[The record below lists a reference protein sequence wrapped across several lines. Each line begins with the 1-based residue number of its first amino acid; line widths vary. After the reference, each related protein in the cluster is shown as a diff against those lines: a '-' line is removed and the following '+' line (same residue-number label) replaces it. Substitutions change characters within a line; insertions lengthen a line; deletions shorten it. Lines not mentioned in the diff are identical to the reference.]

1 MSVSVSGPCLPLPP
15 SSSLPH
21 IRSLASASEEQ
32 ITTALR
38 ALQELYCPLRLPKFI
53 PSPSL
58 NKSLAPPV
66 STPNLVDSGYASRD
80 EEHDEVQIA
89 IAEEATAAICADPFE
104 RTFATRW
111 LTSLIARIYEMGFD
125 EQTTDR
131 IVDDAAF
138 ILSCFAGSSKDEAL
152 TRDFA
157 FPMASGAVVKMKLND
172 APLSG
177 VDHTDVGLQS
187 WGASIVLSSMLCAAP
202 DHFFL
207 TPQAL
212 PDAPKVLELGAGTG
226 LVSLTLAKLLPEL
239 AIAGA
244 DLTATDYHPA
254 VLENC
259 KANIVTNFGPGDGGP
274 APLGTM
280 LLDWS
285 QPPPHLRSSVDFLVA
300 SDVVYAPE
308 HAAWLRDCAAHLL
321 KPDGVFWLM
330 TTVRQSGKFE
340 GIPNTVEAAF
350 DAELCPRS
358 DTGKTFKILETQQVE
373 KRRGIGRGDE
383 SGYVLYRIGWACN

>member
-1 MSVSVSGPCLPLPP
+1 VFTP
-15 SSSLPH
+15 S
-21 IRSLASASEEQ
+21 
-32 ITTALR
+32 
-38 ALQELYCPLRLPKFI
+38 
-53 PSPSL
+53 
-58 NKSLAPPV
+58 
-66 STPNLVDSGYASRD
+66 LVDSGYASRD
-80 EEHDEVQIA
+80 EAHGEDGITA
-89 IAEEATAAICADPFE
+89 AEEATAALRAEPFE
-104 RTFATRW
+104 RTFAIRW
-111 LTSLIARIYEMGFD
+111 LTSLISRIQEMGFD

-138 ILSCFAGSSKDEAL
+138 ILSCFADSSTDEAL

-157 FPMASGAVVKMKLND
+157 FPMASSAVVNVSLND

-187 WGASIVLSSMLCAAP
+187 WGASVVLSSMLCATP
-202 DHFFL
+202 DRFFL

-212 PDAPKVLELGAGTG
+212 PNAPRVLELGAGTG
-226 LVSLTLAKLLPEL
+226 LVALTLAKLLPEL

-259 KANIVTNFGPGDGGP
+259 KANIATNFGLGSGGR
-274 APLGTM
+274 APLNTM

-285 QPPPHLRSSVDFLVA
+285 RPPPSLHSTVDLLLA

-330 TTVRQSGKFE
+330 ATVRQNGKFE
-340 GIPNTVEAAF
+340 GFPNTVEAAF
-350 DAELCPRS
+350 DPDVCPRS
-358 DTGKTFKILETQQVE
+358 DTSKTFKILETQQVD

-383 SGYVLYRIGWACN
+383 SGYNLYKIGWTCI